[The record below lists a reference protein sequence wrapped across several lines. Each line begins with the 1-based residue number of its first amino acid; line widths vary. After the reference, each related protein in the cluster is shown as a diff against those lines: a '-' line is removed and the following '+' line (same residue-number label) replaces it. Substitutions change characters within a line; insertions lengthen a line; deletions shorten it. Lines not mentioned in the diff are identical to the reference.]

1 MARGA
6 QMLPPRKPPTRGC
19 PQARRNG
26 RMHRGISTITRL
38 TTAQRSIYQNG
49 FEEGAGG
56 SMADSRK
63 RIALKPHMDR
73 IREWVE
79 TGKTDEWIAD
89 ALGTSA
95 SSVQSFRSR
104 NDIYRRE
111 RGPREPETVFEG
123 VLDHGERDGW
133 GLWLDPS
140 IAEDPIWREHWATVE
155 AVVVKVAEESIV
167 LEADGAE
174 LASSDGSADSVLAAV
189 AQDTR
194 SDGPRTASESADEE
208 LPREQGRVKW
218 FDAEKGYGFLVRPTG
233 DDLFVHHSEVQGDPS
248 ELSPSGEVEYE
259 VGRNDRG
266 PNARS
271 VRTVG

>member
-1 MARGA
+1 
-6 QMLPPRKPPTRGC
+6 
-19 PQARRNG
+19 
-26 RMHRGISTITRL
+26 
-38 TTAQRSIYQNG
+38 
-49 FEEGAGG
+49 
-56 SMADSRK
+56 MADSRK
-63 RIALKPHMDR
+63 RIALKPHMDQ

-79 TGKTDEWIAD
+79 TGKTDDWIAD

-111 RGPREPETVFEG
+111 RGPREPESVFEG

-140 IAEDPIWREHWATVE
+140 IAEDPIWKEHWSGVE
-155 AVVVKVAEESIV
+155 AVVVKVAEDSIV
-167 LEADGAE
+167 LEADGTE
-174 LASSDGSADSVLAAV
+174 PSSSDGSAESVLASV
-189 AQDTR
+189 AGAGR
-194 SDGPRTASESADEE
+194 SEDLQEDEE
-208 LPREQGRVKW
+208 LPRERGRVKW

-248 ELSPSGEVEYE
+248 ALSPNGEVEYE

-266 PNARS
+266 PNARR
-271 VRTVG
+271 VRTLG

>member
-1 MARGA
+1 
-6 QMLPPRKPPTRGC
+6 
-19 PQARRNG
+19 
-26 RMHRGISTITRL
+26 
-38 TTAQRSIYQNG
+38 
-49 FEEGAGG
+49 
-56 SMADSRK
+56 MADSRK

-73 IREWVE
+73 IRDWVDA
-79 TGKTDEWIAD
+79 GKTDDWIAD

-111 RGPREPETVFEG
+111 RGPREPESVFEG

-140 IAEDPIWREHWATVE
+140 IAEDPIWREHWERVE
-155 AVVVKVAEESIV
+155 AVVVKVAEDSIV
-167 LEADGAE
+167 LEADGEVAISTE
-174 LASSDGSADSVLAAV
+174 SASEPVLPAVDDRPDQAPSDGLS
-189 AQDTR
+189 
-194 SDGPRTASESADEE
+194 DEE
-208 LPREQGRVKW
+208 TPREQGRVKW

-248 ELSPSGEVEYE
+248 ELSPNGEVEYE

-266 PNARS
+266 PNARR
-271 VRTVG
+271 VETLG

>member
-1 MARGA
+1 
-6 QMLPPRKPPTRGC
+6 
-19 PQARRNG
+19 
-26 RMHRGISTITRL
+26 
-38 TTAQRSIYQNG
+38 
-49 FEEGAGG
+49 
-56 SMADSRK
+56 MADSRK

-79 TGKTDEWIAD
+79 EGKSDDWIAD

-111 RGPREPETVFEG
+111 RGPREPESVFEG

-140 IAEDPIWREHWATVE
+140 VAEDPIWKEHWMGVE
-155 AVVVKVAEESIV
+155 SVVVKVAEDSIV
-167 LEADGAE
+167 LEADGGESRSTEESEDSTPSTAT
-174 LASSDGSADSVLAAV
+174 LDG
-189 AQDTR
+189 R
-194 SDGPRTASESADEE
+194 SEEPAPGEGPE
-208 LPREQGRVKW
+208 RERGRVKW

-233 DDLFVHHSEVQGDPS
+233 EDLFVHHSEVQGDPAD
-248 ELSPSGEVEYE
+248 LSPNGEVEYE

-266 PNARS
+266 PNARR
-271 VRTVG
+271 VQPLG

>member
-1 MARGA
+1 
-6 QMLPPRKPPTRGC
+6 
-19 PQARRNG
+19 
-26 RMHRGISTITRL
+26 
-38 TTAQRSIYQNG
+38 
-49 FEEGAGG
+49 
-56 SMADSRK
+56 MADSKK

-79 TGKTDEWIAD
+79 TGKTDDWIAN

-111 RGPREPETVFEG
+111 RGPSEPESVFEG

-140 IAEDPIWREHWATVE
+140 IAEDPIWREHWAEVE
-155 AVVVKVAEESIV
+155 AVVVKVAEDSIV
-167 LEADGAE
+167 LEADCTE
-174 LASSDGSADSVLAAV
+174 PSSSDGSADHVLAAV
-189 AQDTR
+189 AQDGS
-194 SDGPRTASESADEE
+194 SDDVQQGEE
-208 LPREQGRVKW
+208 TPRERGRVKW

-248 ELSPSGEVEYE
+248 ELAPNGEVEYE

-266 PNARS
+266 PNARR
-271 VRTVG
+271 VKPLN

>member
-1 MARGA
+1 
-6 QMLPPRKPPTRGC
+6 
-19 PQARRNG
+19 
-26 RMHRGISTITRL
+26 
-38 TTAQRSIYQNG
+38 
-49 FEEGAGG
+49 
-56 SMADSRK
+56 MADSRK

-79 TGKTDEWIAD
+79 AGKTDDWIAD

-111 RGPREPETVFEG
+111 RGPREPESVFEG

-140 IAEDPIWREHWATVE
+140 IAEDPIWREHWSGVE
-155 AVVVKVAEESIV
+155 AVVVKVAEDSIV
-167 LEADGAE
+167 LEADGGESRA
-174 LASSDGSADSVLAAV
+174 ADQSADSTLSTA
-189 AQDTR
+189 TL
-194 SDGPRTASESADEE
+194 DGSSEDATEASADEPE
-208 LPREQGRVKW
+208 RERGRVKW

-233 DDLFVHHSEVQGDPS
+233 EDLFVHHSEVQGDPS
-248 ELSPSGEVEYE
+248 ELSPNGDVEYE

-266 PNARS
+266 PNARRVQPLS
-271 VRTVG
+271 

>member
-1 MARGA
+1 
-6 QMLPPRKPPTRGC
+6 
-19 PQARRNG
+19 
-26 RMHRGISTITRL
+26 
-38 TTAQRSIYQNG
+38 
-49 FEEGAGG
+49 
-56 SMADSRK
+56 
-63 RIALKPHMDR
+63 MDR

-79 TGKTDEWIAD
+79 AGKTDDWIAD

-140 IAEDPIWREHWATVE
+140 IAEDPIWREHWARVE
-155 AVVVKVAEESIV
+155 AVVVKVAEDSIV
-167 LEADGAE
+167 LEADGVE
-174 LASSDGSADSVLAAV
+174 PASADGSADTVVAAV
-189 AQDTR
+189 AQDIE
-194 SDGPRTASESADEE
+194 PEETAPPAGDD

-248 ELSPSGEVEYE
+248 ELSPNGEVEYE

-266 PNARS
+266 PNARR
-271 VRTVG
+271 VRSLG

>member
-1 MARGA
+1 
-6 QMLPPRKPPTRGC
+6 
-19 PQARRNG
+19 
-26 RMHRGISTITRL
+26 
-38 TTAQRSIYQNG
+38 
-49 FEEGAGG
+49 
-56 SMADSRK
+56 MADSRK

-79 TGKTDEWIAD
+79 TGKTDDWIAD

-140 IAEDPIWREHWATVE
+140 IAEDPIWKEHWTGVE
-155 AVVVKVAEESIV
+155 AVVVKVAEDSIV
-167 LEADGAE
+167 LEADGGETRPADDPE
-174 LASSDGSADSVLAAV
+174 ISVAVPDGTSDEQASG
-189 AQDTR
+189 
-194 SDGPRTASESADEE
+194 
-208 LPREQGRVKW
+208 LPRERGRVKW

-271 VRTVG
+271 VRTVE

>member
-1 MARGA
+1 
-6 QMLPPRKPPTRGC
+6 
-19 PQARRNG
+19 
-26 RMHRGISTITRL
+26 
-38 TTAQRSIYQNG
+38 
-49 FEEGAGG
+49 
-56 SMADSRK
+56 MADSRK

-79 TGKTDEWIAD
+79 SGKTDDWIAD

-140 IAEDPIWREHWATVE
+140 IAEDPIWKEHWVGVE
-155 AVVVKVAEESIV
+155 AVVVKVAEDSIV

-174 LASSDGSADSVLAAV
+174 PATADGSAGPVLAAV
-189 AQDTR
+189 AKQEKSEEAQD
-194 SDGPRTASESADEE
+194 DEQM
-208 LPREQGRVKW
+208 PRERGRVKW

-233 DDLFVHHSEVQGDPS
+233 DDHFVHHSEVQGDPS
-248 ELSPSGEVEYE
+248 DLSPNGEVEY
-259 VGRNDRG
+259 
-266 PNARS
+266 
-271 VRTVG
+271 

>member
-1 MARGA
+1 
-6 QMLPPRKPPTRGC
+6 
-19 PQARRNG
+19 
-26 RMHRGISTITRL
+26 
-38 TTAQRSIYQNG
+38 
-49 FEEGAGG
+49 
-56 SMADSRK
+56 MADSRK

-73 IREWVE
+73 IRDWVD
-79 TGKTDEWIAD
+79 TGKSDDWIAD

-111 RGPREPETVFEG
+111 RGPREPESVFEG

-140 IAEDPIWREHWATVE
+140 IAEDPIWREHWARVE
-155 AVVVKVAEESIV
+155 AVVVKVAEDSIV

-174 LASSDGSADSVLAAV
+174 AQSTDGVPESVLPAVDGS
-189 AQDTR
+189 
-194 SDGPRTASESADEE
+194 SEQSQGGEQT
-208 LPREQGRVKW
+208 PRERGRVKW

-248 ELSPSGEVEYE
+248 ELSPNGEVEYE

-266 PNARS
+266 PNARR
-271 VRTVG
+271 VETIG